1 MWKQHGKQRNTDDD
15 DDVDDDERE
24 SRRRHGTRRGYE
36 KRLYS
41 DNMDDVKV
49 TKSTKAGPWTRK
61 LMEYEEKDP
70 DR

>member
-1 MWKQHGKQRNTDDD
+1 MDEMWKQHEKQKYSDK
-15 DDVDDDERE
+15 E
-24 SRRRHGTRRGYE
+24 YE
-36 KRLYS
+36 KESERKHKSRKVYKTRLYS
-41 DNMDDVKV
+41 DSVDDVIT